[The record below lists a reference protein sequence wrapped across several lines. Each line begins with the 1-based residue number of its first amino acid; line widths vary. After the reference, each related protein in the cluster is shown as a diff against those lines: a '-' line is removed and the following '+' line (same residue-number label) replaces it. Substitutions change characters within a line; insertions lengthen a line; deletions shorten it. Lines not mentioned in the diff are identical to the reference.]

1 MASRKGIDEE
11 TGNQKGSM
19 WNLDQKLDQ
28 PMDEEA
34 MRLKSMSR
42 NKVHLHFAFEGNLA
56 VLYKLYSCPSD
67 FVIVLFVGAL
77 IT

>member
-1 MASRKGIDEE
+1 MEIDEE
-11 TGNQKGSM
+11 TGDHRGSM

-42 NKVHLHFAFEGNLA
+42 NKVNLHFAFEGKFGSA
-56 VLYKLYSCPSD
+56 
-67 FVIVLFVGAL
+67 I
-77 IT
+77 

>member
-1 MASRKGIDEE
+1 MASRMEIDEE
-11 TGNQKGSM
+11 TGDHRGSM

-42 NKVHLHFAFEGNLA
+42 NKVNLHFAFEGKFGSA
-56 VLYKLYSCPSD
+56 
-67 FVIVLFVGAL
+67 I
-77 IT
+77 